1 MLDIS
6 AVLRTGDRLTPDTP
20 GCIFIGNTPHATS
33 LSAPGPGVSLFGSDR
48 EQRRSCCCLSSAAA
62 VCASRRYL
70 QASVRFQKCR
80 ARAKPRKRGAIKF
93 KIKREDNVDTNLI
106 LSSHFYDALH
116 YVVCSRYNILYG
128 VGMP

>member
-20 GCIFIGNTPHATS
+20 GCIFIGHTPRAS
-33 LSAPGPGVSLFGSDR
+33 LSPARVFGSDR
-48 EQRRSCCCLSSAAA
+48 EQRRSCCLSSAAA

-80 ARAKPRKRGAIKF
+80 ARAKK
-93 KIKREDNVDTNLI
+93 EEQ
-106 LSSHFYDALH
+106 
-116 YVVCSRYNILYG
+116 
-128 VGMP
+128 

>member
-20 GCIFIGNTPHATS
+20 GCIFIGHTPRAS
-33 LSAPGPGVSLFGSDR
+33 LPPARVSLCLVQIGSSA
-48 EQRRSCCCLSSAAA
+48 EAACCLSSAAA

-116 YVVCSRYNILYG
+116 YVVCSRYNIPCG

>member
-20 GCIFIGNTPHATS
+20 GCIFIGHTPRAS
-33 LSAPGPGVSLFGSDR
+33 LPPARVSQLLFGSDR